1 MIVDLNKIYTIIGE
15 EYKKRSIFLFSGVLL
30 IALFEVLSI
39 AIVLPFMKLV
49 LDIQAS
55 TKTPYISKIKALS
68 SLEDNQIII
77 VFGLG
82 IIGLYIVKNILHYYL
97 NKFQFSELHKIR
109 ADVSRKIFSLYI
121 HMEYSTFIEKNT
133 ASLYHNSTGQVAN
146 FVLVF
151 LQSLL
156 FILSELVI
164 ITAIAVLLFLVNPKI
179 MVILCTLLS
188 LVGFVM
194 ITFFK
199 RKLKDVGEEQNL
211 STIKM
216 YKTISEGI
224 GALKEIKILQVEEY
238 FIELF
243 NRYSKRYQEMAL
255 LVSKV
260 QVVPKLIF
268 EVIFISGLIG
278 AVVAAELLDLDLK
291 NIVPTLI
298 VFAMAFFKLFPSVN
312 KVIALNNSMIASQIS
327 FDTLYGELSNGYT
340 ENLMIEKKEIIDS
353 TCQFKDKITFENVSF
368 SYGGDKT
375 VFNNFSLEI
384 PKHSTVAF
392 VGRSGAGK
400 TTLIDMVLGLITP
413 EKGRV
418 LFDGFDI
425 RQNMRFWH
433 QKISYIPQDIAF
445 IDDSIKKNIALG
457 INEVDLERL
466 MKCVADAQLSEFVST
481 QPDGLETKIG
491 DKGVKLSGGQR
502 QRIGIARALYKNPD
516 ILIFDEA
523 TSALDVETER
533 ALTESIKNLGKSKTI
548 IIVAHRISTIKNSDT
563 IFVLENGKVK
573 DNGTFDEL
581 LLTNQWFHDIN
592 K

>member
-1 MIVDLNKIYTIIGE
+1 MKLSINKIYTIIGE
-15 EYKKRSIFLFSGVLL
+15 EYKKRSIFLFAGVLL
-30 IALFEVLSI
+30 IAFFEVLSI

-49 LDIQAS
+49 LDIHAS
-55 TKTPYISKIKALS
+55 NESPYITKIKAFS
-68 SLEDNQIII
+68 SLGDNQIII
-77 VFGLG
+77 VFGLAV
-82 IIGLYIVKNILHYYL
+82 IGLYIVKNILHYFL
-97 NKFQFSELHKIR
+97 NKFQVSEIHKIR
-109 ADVSRKIFSLYI
+109 ASVSRKIFSMYI
-121 HMEYSTFIEKNT
+121 HMDYSTFIEKNT

-146 FVLVF
+146 FTLVF

-164 ITAIAVLLFLVNPKI
+164 IIAIAILLFIVNPKI
-179 MVILCTLLS
+179 MIILCTLLC
-188 LVGFVM
+188 LVGFIL

-199 RKLKDVGEEQNL
+199 RKLKEVGKEQNFA
-211 STIKM
+211 TIKM

-243 NRYSKRYQEMAL
+243 DSYSKRYQEMAV
-255 LVSKV
+255 LVSKL

-278 AVVAAELLDLDLK
+278 VVVVAELLNLDLK
-291 NIVPTLI
+291 DIIPTLI

-312 KVIALNNSMIASQIS
+312 KVISLNNSMIASQIS
-327 FDTLYGELSNGYT
+327 FDTLYDELKKGYNDQQMVGKS
-340 ENLMIEKKEIIDS
+340 EVLEL

-368 SYGGDKT
+368 SYDGGKR

-400 TTLIDMVLGLITP
+400 TTLIDMILGLITP
-413 EKGRV
+413 ETGRV

-425 RQNMRFWH
+425 SQNIRFWH
-433 QKISYIPQDIAF
+433 QKISYIPQAIAF

-457 INEVDLERL
+457 VNDVDEYQLK
-466 MKCVADAQLSEFVST
+466 KCVADAQLSEFVAT
-481 QPDGLETKIG
+481 LANGLETKIG

-533 ALTESIKNLGKSKTI
+533 ALTESIKSLGKSKTI
-548 IIVAHRISTIKNSDT
+548 IIVAHRITTIKNSDI

-573 DNGTFDEL
+573 DKGAFDEL
-581 LLTNQWFHDIN
+581 LLTNKWFKDIN
-592 K
+592 E